1 MEYVAERHVCSVA
14 EVAEWFLFLIFVV
27 RMPLCLMIDTK
38 CTVMAMAA
46 WMLPLQVTARLGG
59 QWNDTN
65 SMLLFVAQFLA
76 VKKALEL
83 VQSGA

>member
-1 MEYVAERHVCSVA
+1 
-14 EVAEWFLFLIFVV
+14 
-27 RMPLCLMIDTK
+27 
-38 CTVMAMAA
+38 MAMAA